1 MEILSNINTRCK
13 YDPIIQHMDGFAPW
27 LVGGYYLLEQIPR
40 VILGRNLMKV
50 LLYFIKSYYF
60 FFFTIL
66 SLLIDCGE
74 KTWSLQ
80 IIHFYFEEDFFF
92 FTIVLHMG
100 FSYRDK
106 KSLGAENETIP
117 FRILLHGT

>member
-1 MEILSNINTRCK
+1 
-13 YDPIIQHMDGFAPW
+13 
-27 LVGGYYLLEQIPR
+27 
-40 VILGRNLMKV
+40 MKV
-50 LLYFIKSYYF
+50 LVYFIKSYFF

-92 FTIVLHMG
+92 LYYCSTYG
-100 FSYRDK
+100 F
-106 KSLGAENETIP
+106 
-117 FRILLHGT
+117 LL

>member
-1 MEILSNINTRCK
+1 
-13 YDPIIQHMDGFAPW
+13 
-27 LVGGYYLLEQIPR
+27 
-40 VILGRNLMKV
+40 MKV
-50 LLYFIKSYYF
+50 LVYFIKSYIF

-92 FTIVLHMG
+92 SLLLFYIWV
-100 FSYRDK
+100 SPIEIK
-106 KSLGAENETIP
+106 KILGGRKWNYT
-117 FRILLHGT
+117 F

>member
-1 MEILSNINTRCK
+1 M
-13 YDPIIQHMDGFAPW
+13 
-27 LVGGYYLLEQIPR
+27 GGYYSLEQIPR

-50 LLYFIKSYYF
+50 LLYFIKSYI
-60 FFFTIL
+60 FFTIL
-66 SLLIDCGE
+66 ALLIDCGD
-74 KTWSLQ
+74 KIWSLQ

-117 FRILLHGT
+117 FRILLPGT

>member
-1 MEILSNINTRCK
+1 
-13 YDPIIQHMDGFAPW
+13 
-27 LVGGYYLLEQIPR
+27 
-40 VILGRNLMKV
+40 MKV
-50 LLYFIKSYYF
+50 LVYFIKSYFF

-106 KSLGAENETIP
+106 KNPWGQKMKLYFLGSSCMAP
-117 FRILLHGT
+117 SWLLAKCLCE

>member
-1 MEILSNINTRCK
+1 
-13 YDPIIQHMDGFAPW
+13 MDGFAPW
-27 LVGGYYLLEQIPR
+27 LVGGYYSLEQIPR

-50 LLYFIKSYYF
+50 LLYFIKSYFFF

-74 KTWSLQ
+74 KTRSLQ

-92 FTIVLHMG
+92 RYYCSTYG
-100 FSYRDK
+100 F
-106 KSLGAENETIP
+106 
-117 FRILLHGT
+117 LL